1 MQTERLRYT
10 PSPELVKRV
19 RFFFVRTLWHE
30 ELTQAMVLH
39 ARERLAELS
48 FPSEKVH
55 ELVVA
60 GAFEL
65 LHAAGAIVRRYA
77 WKRGFTQL
85 VAIQGPTQIQS
96 NLRLPPFFQGNFDS
110 KLRSQF
116 LLESPGP
123 IGYLQPYEPGAEGE
137 LPVVLTLGCI
147 LRGATEHN
155 RYLATAVI
163 QQLAQLNLSAGV
175 PIILGVLTPDTLK
188 QAWERVSQAGDWV
201 LSGFAAWEAR
211 LAIAALPIGASPTES
226 PRSDPSLPGA
236 S

>member
-10 PSPELVKRV
+10 PPAELLPRA
-19 RFFFVRTLWHE
+19 RFFLVRTLWHE
-30 ELTQAMVLH
+30 ELTQAMALH
-39 ARERLAELS
+39 AREQLAELS
-48 FPSEKVH
+48 FPSERIH

-65 LHAAGAIVRRYA
+65 AHAAGAIARRYA

-137 LPVVLTLGCI
+137 LPVVLTMGCI

-163 QQLAQLNLSAGV
+163 GQLAQLNLSAGV
-175 PIILGVLTPDTLK
+175 PIILGILTPDTLK
-188 QAWERVSQAGDWV
+188 QAWERASQVRDWV
-201 LSGFAAWEAR
+201 LSGLAVWEAR
-211 LAIAALPIGASPTES
+211 LAIAELPIAPPSGES
-226 PRSDPSLPGA
+226 PRFDSARPESA
-236 S
+236 

>member
-10 PSPELVKRV
+10 PPPELLQRV
-19 RFFFVRTLWHE
+19 RLFLVRTLWHE
-30 ELTQAMVLH
+30 DLTKAMLLH
-39 ARERLAELS
+39 AREQLAELS
-48 FPSEKVH
+48 FPSERVH
-55 ELVVA
+55 EVVVA

-65 LHAAGAIVRRYA
+65 VHAAGAIVRRYA
-77 WKRGFTQL
+77 WKRGFAQV

-123 IGYLQPYEPGAEGE
+123 IGYFQPYEPGPEGE
-137 LPVVLTLGCI
+137 LPIVLTMGCI

-163 QQLAQLNLSAGV
+163 GQLAQLNLSAGV
-175 PIILGVLTPDTLK
+175 PIILGILTPDTLK
-188 QAWERVSQAGDWV
+188 QAWERVAQARDWV

-211 LAIAALPIGASPTES
+211 LAIAALPMDPLPSESSRPDS
-226 PRSDPSLPGA
+226 PRSELA
-236 S
+236 